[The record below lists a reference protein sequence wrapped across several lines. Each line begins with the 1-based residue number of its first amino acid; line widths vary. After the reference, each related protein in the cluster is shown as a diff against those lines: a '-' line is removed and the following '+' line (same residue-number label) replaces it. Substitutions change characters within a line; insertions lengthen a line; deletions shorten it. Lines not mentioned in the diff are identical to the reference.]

1 MALMVQT
8 TQRCFEVHQPILR
21 VLTKTLFIA
30 GYSTTTT
37 TNIYLQEW
45 VGSVKGRK
53 VLSQRLVPYTNSM
66 KRKHS
71 TMMRGSENGLT
82 SQTVGRFQM
91 GANILLK
98 PAPHPWWLLASISWC
113 IRCCSDGLAAR
124 APAERC
130 AHHQNWRTPSR
141 PPATHLK
148 VT

>member
-66 KRKHS
+66 KRKS
-71 TMMRGSENGLT
+71 TTQWWEAQKNGLT

-113 IRCCSDGLAAR
+113 IYTAALMDWLLELLLNAVPITR
-124 APAERC
+124 TGEHPADPQP
-130 AHHQNWRTPSR
+130 HT
-141 PPATHLK
+141 
-148 VT
+148 